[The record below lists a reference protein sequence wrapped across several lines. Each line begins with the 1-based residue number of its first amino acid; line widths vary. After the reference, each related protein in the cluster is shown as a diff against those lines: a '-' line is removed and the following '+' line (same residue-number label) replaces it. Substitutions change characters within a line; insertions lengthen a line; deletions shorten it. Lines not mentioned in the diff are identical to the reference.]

1 MSKANAPTPI
11 LVYSILP
18 KLIIMRLKFLMA
30 FLLFVSTTNSQVSF
44 QKTFPAIDRYVDS
57 LSKDWNLPGLALG
70 IVYKDQLIYSKGYG
84 FRNLEEK
91 LPVQTNTLF
100 PIASNSKLFT
110 ATLAAMLAEEGKM
123 NLDKPVR
130 SYMPSLNFYND
141 DLNARISMRDM
152 LSHRTGLP
160 RYDFI
165 WVGNEGS
172 RKDAVSKVMYMKPQ
186 LGLREGYIYNNM
198 MYASAGLVME
208 TIMGKTWEDLTREK
222 ISLPLEMKASVFDYN
237 EMRKSGNYSL
247 SYFLPDTTR
256 NLLPK

>member
-1 MSKANAPTPI
+1 
-11 LVYSILP
+11 
-18 KLIIMRLKFLMA
+18 MRLKFLVA
-30 FLLFVSTTNSQVSF
+30 LLLIVSVSNSQLNF
-44 QKTFPAIDRYVDS
+44 QKSFPAIDRYVDS
-57 LSKDWNLPGLALG
+57 LMKDWNLPGMALA

-84 FRNLEEK
+84 FRDLEQK

-110 ATLAAMLAEEGKM
+110 ATLAAMLAVAGKM

-130 SYMPSLNFYND
+130 SYLPSLNFYSD
-141 DLNARISMRDM
+141 DLNARVTMRDM

-172 RKDAVSKVMYMKPQ
+172 RKDAVSKVAYMKPQ

-198 MYASAGLVME
+198 MYATAGLVIE
-208 TIMGKTWEDLTREK
+208 TVTG
-222 ISLPLEMKASVFDYN
+222 
-237 EMRKSGNYSL
+237 
-247 SYFLPDTTR
+247 
-256 NLLPK
+256 